1 MEKAAG
7 GTIGE
12 PRPRLRILQLIPR
25 EASPNAPGGRVVV
38 ADPVLAA
45 LRRMVELERAGLSAE
60 VAAARVVKELGNEN
74 GPGTV
79 GHDQGTLVEGALRK
93 RVEELRREAAELRA
107 DRDQWRE
114 LALTVRPALASGEPP
129 SPWERLWAAVFG
141 R

>member
-1 MEKAAG
+1 M
-7 GTIGE
+7 
-12 PRPRLRILQLIPR
+12 LQPIPR
-25 EASPNAPGGRVVV
+25 EVFPNGPRRTVIV
-38 ADPVLAA
+38 ADPVLVA

-74 GPGTV
+74 GSGTV
-79 GHDQGTLVEGALRK
+79 GYSQGTSVEAALRE
-93 RVEELRREAAELRA
+93 RIEELRREVAELRA

-114 LALTVRPALASGEPP
+114 VALAVQPALASGEPH